1 MIEENSM
8 VTELRKT
15 NKSLYETD
23 YNLWVL
29 EMVEK
34 LKKQE
39 FSGLDL
45 ANLIEEVEDLSR
57 RDKHK
62 LESLL
67 NHIFEHLLLIVYWQI
82 ELIRNQEHWER
93 EVLNF
98 RLQLFQLLEDS
109 PSLRNYVSNYLVEGY
124 KKGRKLAAKHSQLP
138 LTTFP
143 EEPIANLDQILDEDW
158 LP

>member
-1 MIEENSM
+1 M
-8 VTELRKT
+8 VAELT
-15 NKSLYETD
+15 QQKSLYETD

-39 FSGLDL
+39 FSTLDL
-45 ANLIEEVEDLSR
+45 DNLIEEVEDLSR

-109 PSLRNYVSNYLVEGY
+109 PSLRNYVRDYLVEGY

-138 LTTFP
+138 LSTFP
-143 EEPIANLDQILDEDW
+143 EEQIANLEQILDEDW

>member
-1 MIEENSM
+1 M
-8 VTELRKT
+8 VAELIKQ
-15 NKSLYETD
+15 KSLYETD

-57 RDKHK
+57 RDKRK
-62 LESLL
+62 IESLCMKL
-67 NHIFEHLLLIVYWQI
+67 IEHLLIFKYWQA
-82 ELIRNQEHWER
+82 EKARNRGHWQR
-93 EVLNF
+93 EIKNF
-98 RLQLFQLLEDS
+98 RKQIARILEDS
-109 PSLRNYVSNYLVEGY
+109 PSLRGYLQERFSRCY
-124 KKGRKLAAKHSQLP
+124 KDGRELSADHSQLP
-138 LTTFP
+138 LSTFP

>member
-1 MIEENSM
+1 M

>member
-1 MIEENSM
+1 M
-8 VTELRKT
+8 VAELIQQK
-15 NKSLYETD
+15 NLYETD